1 MDHPCLPL
9 RQGEAL
15 RHGPGKRCG
24 ARTYVLYGPLCDGGA
39 WGSVAARPP
48 SGNVPP
54 LDAAGAASYKGAHAR
69 MVELVDTRDLKSL
82 GHRLC
87 RFKPGSGYQNKKSR
101 CRPVCD
107 GFFRF
112 SSSPSP
118 AGKTRSQKEKP
129 GGHGSLTRGIVQA
142 RARPN
147 INKRWPR
154 KRPPPGRFHHAGAA
168 CRKGCPASP
177 ARPRPAGPASSSVR
191 QRAASRSP
199 PNDKRPP
206 LRG

>member
-1 MDHPCLPL
+1 
-9 RQGEAL
+9 
-15 RHGPGKRCG
+15 
-24 ARTYVLYGPLCDGGA
+24 
-39 WGSVAARPP
+39 
-48 SGNVPP
+48 
-54 LDAAGAASYKGAHAR
+54 

-129 GGHGSLTRGIVQA
+129 GRPGHLTRGSPKPERVPISIRDGLENALHPAGSTMQVQ
-142 RARPN
+142 
-147 INKRWPR
+147 
-154 KRPPPGRFHHAGAA
+154 HAGKAVLHLQYGLVPQGQ
-168 CRKGCPASP
+168 R
-177 ARPRPAGPASSSVR
+177 
-191 QRAASRSP
+191 RAA
-199 PNDKRPP
+199 
-206 LRG
+206 